1 MSVGLDLPI
10 NLSLPTILNDLPI
23 RIRNSIKQATHR
35 LRAWFFFS
43 SSDCWLSI
51 LRIGLGLQLGLYAFS
66 LRADWRYLLAG
77 TGRGLV
83 SRDLAEALLS
93 LESPIIPR
101 LGWLVAGGKQLGLS
115 EAAVLDLTWYG
126 LTLTSL
132 FLLIGLFCRP
142 FAIAAWFLYL
152 CSVKGGG
159 LVTYGVDALT
169 TTGLFYLMLSPLPDQ
184 LSLDYLWRKK
194 LSDSEFLGF
203 WRRVLQLHLCFIY
216 FFSGLTK
223 ALGAGWWNGAN
234 LWRAL
239 IRPPFAIIPAE
250 ILVRAKYIFP
260 IVGIAVWILEIGY
273 AFFIWHGK
281 TRRAWLLGI
290 LAMHT
295 GIGVGMG
302 MYLFASIMILLNLA
316 AFGPG
321 ILWRARQA
329 ADDDSSLSGEI
340 TCSPNN

>member
-23 RIRNSIKQATHR
+23 RIRNSIKQATQR

-142 FAIAAWFLYL
+142 FAIAAWFLHL

-239 IRPPFAIIPAE
+239 IRPPFAIISAE